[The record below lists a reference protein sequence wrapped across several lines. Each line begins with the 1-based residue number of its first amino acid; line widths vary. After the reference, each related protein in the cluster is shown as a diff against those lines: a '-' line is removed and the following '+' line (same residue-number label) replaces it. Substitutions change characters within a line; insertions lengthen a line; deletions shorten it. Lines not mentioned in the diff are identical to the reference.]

1 MIFLDVQEIGYG
13 GMGRIYSA
21 FSPDLQRKVTLKT
34 LHPYLTADPDFR
46 SRLKKEA
53 EILARLSHPNIV
65 SYFGFEILTYD
76 QHHEP
81 CLVMEY
87 AEGLSLQKKLHD
99 SGPMTFQEILPI
111 FLQLSDALCYLHQ
124 NQINHLDI
132 KPENILM
139 TQGGKILLADFGIST
154 AIGQEGTTGPLQE
167 SFGSLTYTS
176 PEQLKGER
184 GDGRSDLFSFGM
196 VLYAMILGKGYFDG
210 RENKSIWGELVYDS
224 EPLHLVFPKEIPVF
238 FQNLIR
244 KAVEKKKITRFQ
256 NISALL
262 GYFREVELP
271 IEFEN
276 QREMTSPRKVSDM
289 TIIFASGLLLIPIL
303 LIGWSDWEES
313 ESVRKSKLIDV
324 QGQVRNSFQPLAES
338 TKLEEP
344 VIQISEV
351 IRETGIE
358 KSESAL
364 PSRDQENVPLAGVLS
379 DEELEKI
386 LVVFK
391 SLVENR
397 KLDAL
402 RKEFSPNQQLLSR
415 LQNLFGS
422 NPKLEVRFLQ
432 VKQEG
437 RSVKVY
443 YRVIPGSLPGEEGIL
458 LFDGDSW
465 KLL

>member
-1 MIFLDVQEIGYG
+1 M
-13 GMGRIYSA
+13 
-21 FSPDLQRKVTLKT
+21 
-34 LHPYLTADPDFR
+34 
-46 SRLKKEA
+46 
-53 EILARLSHPNIV
+53 
-65 SYFGFEILTYD
+65 
-76 QHHEP
+76 
-81 CLVMEY
+81 
-87 AEGLSLQKKLHD
+87 
-99 SGPMTFQEILPI
+99 
-111 FLQLSDALCYLHQ
+111 
-124 NQINHLDI
+124 
-132 KPENILM
+132 
-139 TQGGKILLADFGIST
+139 
-154 AIGQEGTTGPLQE
+154 
-167 SFGSLTYTS
+167 
-176 PEQLKGER
+176 
-184 GDGRSDLFSFGM
+184 
-196 VLYAMILGKGYFDG
+196 
-210 RENKSIWGELVYDS
+210 
-224 EPLHLVFPKEIPVF
+224 
-238 FQNLIR
+238 
-244 KAVEKKKITRFQ
+244 
-256 NISALL
+256 
-262 GYFREVELP
+262 
-271 IEFEN
+271 
-276 QREMTSPRKVSDM
+276 
-289 TIIFASGLLLIPIL
+289 
-303 LIGWSDWEES
+303 
-313 ESVRKSKLIDV
+313 RKSKLIDV